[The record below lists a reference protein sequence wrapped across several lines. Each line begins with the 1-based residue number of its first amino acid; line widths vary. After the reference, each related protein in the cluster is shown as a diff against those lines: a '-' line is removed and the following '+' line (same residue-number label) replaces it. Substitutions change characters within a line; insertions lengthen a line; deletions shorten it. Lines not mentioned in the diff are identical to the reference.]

1 MRSALAI
8 DHTTASVAGSARR
21 EKAEGWPILTVSI
34 TIGLALVALRMALG
48 PSGAVTQ
55 GALVTLALVA
65 LISGSALLVTN
76 VALADRTIDR
86 VGVAAASLAFSFMF
100 GAWMVRWIDAGDQ
113 EGWLGGRI
121 WRYGPLDNL
130 HALTLGFATFA
141 ALATLVI
148 IRTRKYRTLGAMALP
163 LVTLVLV
170 VAMLLD
176 SEIHRL
182 PPILGS
188 YWLPVHV
195 TTATIAY
202 GVALAS
208 FGVAL
213 AYLVKDGLRPETVAT
228 AASALGLLVYATIGR
243 SSIVLGGGYAVSVV
257 MDHSTFPLRASLPL
271 VGPVMTLAAVVVAA
285 TFVAF
290 VREARRR
297 DEQSRSIAWRL
308 FTAAAGMQAIVLGT
322 LGYALATAGNPMSRI
337 AASEY
342 PAFGQWLA
350 KQMQLDIPSTQYAQ
364 LAENW
369 LQQNGSSLSVSFK
382 SNPIELGSLVA
393 ILVVLALTG
402 LFAWK
407 REAVAASLPSAE
419 TLDLML
425 YRSVAI
431 VLPLLTLVLVT
442 GAVWANESWG
452 RYWGWDPKEVGALVS
467 WMAYAGYLHARITHG
482 WTGRRSAYFA
492 LVGFAL
498 VIFTWLGVSFLLPGL
513 HSYA

>member
-8 DHTTASVAGSARR
+8 DHTIPPVVGSARR
-21 EKAEGWPILTVSI
+21 EKAEGWPVLTVSVA
-34 TIGLALVALRMALG
+34 TGLALVALRMALG
-48 PSGAVTQ
+48 PSGVVTQ
-55 GALVTLALVA
+55 GGLVTLALVA
-65 LISGSALLVTN
+65 LVSGSALLVTN
-76 VALADRTIDR
+76 VALADRTLDR

-100 GAWMVRWIDAGDQ
+100 GSWMVRWIDAGDQ

-121 WRYGPLDNL
+121 WRYVPLDNL
-130 HALTLGFATFA
+130 YALTLGFATFA
-141 ALATLVI
+141 AFATLVL
-148 IRTRKYRTLGAMALP
+148 IRTRTYRALGAMALP

-170 VAMLLD
+170 VATLLD

-188 YWLPVHV
+188 YWLPIHV
-195 TTATIAY
+195 TTATVAY

-213 AYLVKDGLRPETVAT
+213 AYLVKDGLRPETVAIAT
-228 AASALGLLVYATIGR
+228 SAFGLLVYGTIAR
-243 SSIVLGGGYAVSVV
+243 SGVVLGAAYSASVSV
-257 MDHSTFPLRASLPL
+257 DHTVYPLRASLPL
-271 VGPVMTLAAVVVAA
+271 AGPAMALAAALLVA
-285 TFVAF
+285 TLVAF
-290 VREARRR
+290 ARESRRH
-297 DEQSRSIAWRL
+297 DAKSRAVAWRL
-308 FTAAAGMQAIVLGT
+308 FAAASAAQGVALAV
-322 LGYALATAGNPMSRI
+322 LGYALATVGNPASRI

-342 PAFGQWLA
+342 PAFGKWLA
-350 KQMQLDIPSTQYAQ
+350 KQMQLDIASSQYAQ

-369 LQQNGSSLSVSFK
+369 IRLNGANLAVGFK
-382 SNPIELGSLVA
+382 SNPIELGALITVGVA
-393 ILVVLALTG
+393 LALTG

-407 REAVAASLPSAE
+407 REALAAALPPAE
-419 TLDLML
+419 TLDLTL
-425 YRSVAI
+425 YRSVAV

-467 WMAYAGYLHARITHG
+467 WIAYAGYLHARITHG

-498 VIFTWLGVSFLLPGL
+498 VIFTWLGVTFLLPGL

>member
-8 DHTTASVAGSARR
+8 DPTLSPIVGASPR
-21 EKAEGWPILTVSI
+21 EKAEGWPIVAVPLAFGLMLVVLRMSLGSTGILTQNALVI
-34 TIGLALVALRMALG
+34 LALV
-48 PSGAVTQ
+48 S
-55 GALVTLALVA
+55 LVSA
-65 LISGSALLVTN
+65 SALLVMN
-76 VALADRTIDR
+76 VALADRTLDR
-86 VGVAAASLAFSFMF
+86 VGVAAAGLAFSFMF
-100 GAWMVRWIDAGDQ
+100 GGWMVRWLDAGDQ

-121 WRYGPLDNL
+121 WRYVPLDNL
-130 HALTLGFATFA
+130 YALTLGFATFA
-141 ALATLVI
+141 AFATLVI
-148 IRTRKYRTLGAMALP
+148 IRTRKYRALGAMALP

-170 VAMLLD
+170 VATLLD

-188 YWLPVHV
+188 YWLPIHV

-208 FGVAL
+208 FGIAI
-213 AYLVKDGLRPETVAT
+213 AYLVKDGLRPETIAIAV
-228 AASALGLLVYATIGR
+228 SAFGLLVFATIGR
-243 SSIVLGGGYAVSVV
+243 SSILLGNGYAASVV
-257 MDHSTFPLRASLPL
+257 VDHSTYPLRASLPL
-271 VGPVMTLAAVVVAA
+271 VGPAMALALAMLAA
-285 TFVAF
+285 TLVAF
-290 VREARRR
+290 ARESRRR
-297 DEQSRSIAWRL
+297 DAKSRAVAWRL
-308 FTAAAGMQAIVLGT
+308 FAATSAMQGAVLAM
-322 LGYALATAGNPMSRI
+322 LCYALATAGNPASRI

-342 PAFGQWLA
+342 PAFGKWLA
-350 KQMQLDIPSTQYAQ
+350 KQMQLDISSTQYAQ

-369 LQQNGSSLSVSFK
+369 LRQNGSNLTVSFK
-382 SNPIELGSLVA
+382 SNPIELGALIALLVA
-393 ILVVLALTG
+393 LALTG

-407 REAVAASLPSAE
+407 REALTAALPPAE

-425 YRSVAI
+425 YRSVAV

-467 WMAYAGYLHARITHG
+467 WIAYAGYLHARVTHG

-492 LVGFAL
+492 LAGFAL